1 MIRTLFKNT
10 ENTIQDSKKS
20 HFVPGF
26 HWIMRVRKIGLEFS
40 NLDCRMFQQSP
51 IAVHPI
57 LGQKAHGSVICAEGL
72 VQKID
77 HVLRGDA

>member
-1 MIRTLFKNT
+1 
-10 ENTIQDSKKS
+10 
-20 HFVPGF
+20 
-26 HWIMRVRKIGLEFS
+26 MRVRKIGLEFS